1 MGENS
6 RKIIFKE
13 IQTTNMVPLIFLDFE
28 MITKSSQLRF
38 WTLSTR
44 KQGQCIYLAFKN
56 LKRSNKNFKS
66 SQEGESKVRI
76 MFSEVTQ
83 QEDWY
88 H

>member
-44 KQGQCIYLAFKN
+44 KQGQCIYLAFIKT
-56 LKRSNKNFKS
+56 
-66 SQEGESKVRI
+66 SKEAIKISTVARKVKAKY
-76 MFSEVTQ
+76 E
-83 QEDWY
+83 
-88 H
+88 